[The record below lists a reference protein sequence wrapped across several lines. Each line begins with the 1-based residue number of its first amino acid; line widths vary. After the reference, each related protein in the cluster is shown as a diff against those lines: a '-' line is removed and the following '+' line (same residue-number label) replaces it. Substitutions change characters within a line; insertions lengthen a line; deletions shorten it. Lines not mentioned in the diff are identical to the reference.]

1 MRYSSEDWVVSNN
14 GEKQCL
20 SKSGCFKERAQSV
33 RTGMDLRDHLGL
45 GLILQIKP
53 TLTEGYWQSSPWM
66 TVPSCLSGH
75 YSAADTHTVCDWQ
88 HPNNWKERH
97 QLETGSQALTTRRIL
112 GWVTGMMCTTQHWIP
127 TSLED
132 TSTRRDPQVFLVF
145 PVSHLFQQNHSYSE
159 HTLILYYV
167 PGTRLDLSLTLI
179 CIPTLIC
186 RGKSFPRSL

>member
-14 GEKQCL
+14 GEKPCL

-112 GWVTGMMCTTQHWIP
+112 GWVTGMM
-127 TSLED
+127 
-132 TSTRRDPQVFLVF
+132 
-145 PVSHLFQQNHSYSE
+145 
-159 HTLILYYV
+159 LYH
-167 PGTRLDLSLTLI
+167 
-179 CIPTLIC
+179 PTLDSNFSGRHINQE
-186 RGKSFPRSL
+186 GPPSLPSISSFSFISTKPFILWTLTDPLLCARH